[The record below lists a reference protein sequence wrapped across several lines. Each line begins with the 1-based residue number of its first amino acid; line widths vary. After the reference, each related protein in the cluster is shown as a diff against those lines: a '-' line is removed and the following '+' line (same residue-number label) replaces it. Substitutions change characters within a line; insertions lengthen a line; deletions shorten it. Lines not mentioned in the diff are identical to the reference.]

1 MKDLVKWKVNGIF
14 KADANKCYAE
24 MLDLENITPQAVLE
38 RAKDENSELHKCFE
52 WDNDVAAEKYRTIQ
66 AGNVIRML
74 YIEPKGEDAPPVRVL
89 SRTSDTVYQ
98 PTRTFLTNATEYEDL
113 LKRALSEL
121 ESFRKKYE
129 TLSELEQVFEQI
141 DLINAQIIYSTKQK
155 ITGRVKKAKTK
166 QPIFKCLI
174 GGIATIIYKDS
185 LKHDN
190 TGKDMKAQDTTM
202 QYLCDYVTC

>member
-1 MKDLVKWKVNGIF
+1 MTDLVKWRVDNLF

-24 MLDLENITPQAVLE
+24 ILELERITPEKVLE

-52 WDNDVAAEKYRTIQ
+52 WNNDVAAEKYRTIQ

-74 YIEPKGEDAPPVRVL
+74 YIEPKSEDAPPVRVL
-89 SRTSDTVYQ
+89 SRTFDTVYQ

-141 DLINAQIIYSTKQK
+141 DLITA
-155 ITGRVKKAKTK
+155 
-166 QPIFKCLI
+166 
-174 GGIATIIYKDS
+174 
-185 LKHDN
+185 
-190 TGKDMKAQDTTM
+190 
-202 QYLCDYVTC
+202 

>member
-1 MKDLVKWKVNGIF
+1 MTDLVKWRVDNLF

-24 MLDLENITPQAVLE
+24 ILELERITPEKVLE

-52 WDNDVAAEKYRTIQ
+52 WNNDVAAEKYRTIQ

-74 YIEPKGEDAPPVRVL
+74 YIEPKSEDAPPVRVL
-89 SRTSDTVYQ
+89 SRTIDTVYQ

-141 DLINAQIIYSTKQK
+141 DLITA
-155 ITGRVKKAKTK
+155 
-166 QPIFKCLI
+166 
-174 GGIATIIYKDS
+174 
-185 LKHDN
+185 
-190 TGKDMKAQDTTM
+190 
-202 QYLCDYVTC
+202 

>member
-1 MKDLVKWKVNGIF
+1 MTDLVKWRVDNLF

-24 MLDLENITPQAVLE
+24 ILELERITPEKVLE

-52 WDNDVAAEKYRTIQ
+52 WNNDVAAEKYRTIQ

-74 YIEPKGEDAPPVRVL
+74 YIEPKGEDIPPVRVL

-98 PTRTFLTNATEYEDL
+98 PIRTFLTNTTEYEAL

-121 ESFRKKYE
+121 ESFRNKYK

-141 DLINAQIIYSTKQK
+141 DLITA
-155 ITGRVKKAKTK
+155 
-166 QPIFKCLI
+166 
-174 GGIATIIYKDS
+174 
-185 LKHDN
+185 
-190 TGKDMKAQDTTM
+190 
-202 QYLCDYVTC
+202 